1 MGHADVAECI
11 TPVHLSAG
19 VVSDNGFAL
28 NGDADEAAVA
38 ATVFHGL
45 KHGLR
50 RVAGSLARPQ
60 HAGMQLV
67 AGTFLDEALTRA
79 RA

>member
-1 MGHADVAECI
+1 MGHANVAECI

-19 VVSDNGFAL
+19 VVSDDSLAL
-28 NGDADEAAVA
+28 NGDADEATVA
-38 ATVFHGL
+38 AAVFHGL

-50 RVAGSLARPQ
+50 GVAGSLARPQ

-67 AGTFLDEALTRA
+67 AGAFLDEALAGA